1 MITAYYLL
9 MKGLKEVL
17 LVKRTAVFQE
27 VIQVPRLLPFC
38 DSAIQKKSMS
48 CSVRLLRTLEEEILG
63 SGRKRPHKQ
72 DITAEPGKIADCFCS
87 YLIG

>member
-27 VIQVPRLLPFC
+27 VIQVPRLLRFC
-38 DSAIQKKSMS
+38 DSAIKKKKYVLQCWSALNLRRGNTW
-48 CSVRLLRTLEEEILG
+48 VREKET
-63 SGRKRPHKQ
+63 
-72 DITAEPGKIADCFCS
+72 T
-87 YLIG
+87 

>member
-48 CSVRLLRTLEEEILG
+48 CSVRLL
-63 SGRKRPHKQ
+63 
-72 DITAEPGKIADCFCS
+72 
-87 YLIG
+87 